1 LGKGAAK
8 VNWGLLGYIVL
19 VLCFLG
25 LFALSF
31 FFGIREWLKP
41 QDATP
46 LPVDVEYV
54 RVENYF
60 GTSFRQKMQE
70 WLESAKPIETEKPLG
85 PPVEAVLQKSNNERI
100 LLLNS
105 GAFGGGKLYEELLCC
120 EGDLTL
126 DDKSEFSHEVY
137 CRGKL
142 KTGTGVQLQAVAGDS
157 DVTLGPDN
165 EVSRWVDAV
174 GKLTLRSG
182 CTIHARVCSQD
193 SIEMESNVRAQSLYA
208 PLIFTSGYRP
218 TANYPTMDEDVEE
231 VPGNEQAAKGVNTMP
246 ANVTRLAADT
256 LLVKGDMELKPGSR
270 VTSNLI
276 VQGTL
281 RCGADCVFI
290 GDLKASRVQLG
301 ARSQAFRNVVSGGDI
316 KIEEGCFIGKTVVAE
331 TDVELAAG
339 TRVGHPGKL
348 SVVSA
353 GNEIKLARD
362 VGIWGKL
369 AAGRLVSTL

>member
-1 LGKGAAK
+1 M
-8 VNWGLLGYIVL
+8 NWGLPGYIIL
-19 VLCFLG
+19 VLLFLG

-41 QDATP
+41 KDANP

-70 WLESAKPIETEKPLG
+70 WLETAKPMATEKPLG
-85 PPVEAVLQKSNNERI
+85 SPVEAVLQKSNNERI
-100 LLLNS
+100 LLMNS
-105 GAFGGGKLYEELLCC
+105 GAFGGGKIYEELICC

-126 DDKSEFSHEVY
+126 DDKSEFQREVY
-137 CRGKL
+137 VRGKL
-142 KTGTGVQLQAVAGDS
+142 TTGDHVQLQAVAGDS
-157 DVTLGPDN
+157 DVTLGTNN
-165 EVSRWVDAV
+165 EVARWVDAV
-174 GKLTLRSG
+174 GKLTLRKG
-182 CTIHARVCSQD
+182 CTVHARVCSQD
-193 SIEMESNVRAQSLYA
+193 SIEMEPQVHAQSLYA
-208 PLIFTSGYRP
+208 PLIYTSGYRP
-218 TANYPTMDEDVEE
+218 TSNYPTMDEDVEE
-231 VPGNEQAAKGVNTMP
+231 VPGGEQAGKAVNAMP

-281 RCGADCVFI
+281 RSGADCIFI
-290 GDLKASRVQLG
+290 GDLKASRIHLG
-301 ARSQAFRNVVSGGDI
+301 ARSLAYRNVVSGGDI
-316 KIEEGCFIGKTVVAE
+316 KVEEGCFIGKTIVAE
-331 TDVELAAG
+331 TDVDLAAG

-353 GNEIKLARD
+353 GNEIRIAGD
-362 VGIWGKL
+362 VGVWGKL
-369 AAGRLVSTL
+369 AAGRSVSTL

>member
-1 LGKGAAK
+1 MGKEPLK
-8 VNWGLLGYIVL
+8 VNWGLFGYVL
-19 VLCFLG
+19 LLIFFLG

-31 FFGIREWLKP
+31 AFGIREWLKP
-41 QDATP
+41 KDSNP

-70 WLESAKPIETEKPLG
+70 WLESAKPIQTEKPLG

-100 LLLNS
+100 LLMNS
-105 GAFGGGKLYEELLCC
+105 GAFGGGKIYEELICC

-126 DDKSEFSHEVY
+126 DDKSEFQREVY

-142 KTGTGVQLQAVAGDS
+142 KTGANVQLQAVAGDS
-157 DVTLGPDN
+157 DVTLGPGN

-174 GKLTLRSG
+174 GKITLGKG
-182 CTIHARVCSQD
+182 CIIHARVCSQD
-193 SIEMESNVRAQSLYA
+193 SIEMESQVHVQSLYA

-231 VPGNEQAAKGVNTMP
+231 VPGGEQAGKSVNAMP

-281 RCGADCVFI
+281 RSGADCVFI
-290 GDLKASRVQLG
+290 GDLKASRVHLG
-301 ARSQAFRNVVSGGDI
+301 ARSQAYRNIVSGGDI
-316 KIEEGCFIGKTVVAE
+316 KVEEGCFVGKTIVAE
-331 TDVELAAG
+331 TDVDLAAG

-353 GNEIKLARD
+353 GNEIRIAGD
-362 VGIWGKL
+362 VGVWGKL
-369 AAGRLVSTL
+369 AAGKAVSTV